1 MAYEQAQNIIP
12 QGARDNNANAVQ
24 DLIAQNIANIKT
36 AFLAKITAIN
46 GNRVSVQEIAK
57 STAKGKTPI
66 LNNIPIAQPLSGEWR
81 IQFDLKV
88 GDIGLCIVC
97 ESDISAFKYND
108 SAAFK
113 VATNRKHDFN
123 DSIFLP
129 LSLNL
134 QEPAQGVNFKIS
146 DTNNKNYILFKDG
159 NLTVESEQDTNT
171 KAQNTTIESEQITTL
186 KAQLL
191 TLQSA
196 NTTLKAEL
204 VKLANILQNSNTE
217 TADNH
222 QHKTF
227 NSSAGAALSSWAAG
241 LDNLF
246 EN

>member
-12 QGARDNNANAVQ
+12 QGARDDSARAVQ

-66 LNNIPIAQPLSGEWR
+66 INNVPIAQPLSGEWR

-88 GDIGLCIVC
+88 GDIGLCVVC

-134 QEPAQGVNFKIS
+134 QEPARGVNFKIS
-146 DTNNKNYILFKDG
+146 DTNNKNYLIFKDG
-159 NLTVESEQDTNT
+159 NL
-171 KAQNTTIESEQITTL
+171 TIESEQITHL
-186 KAQLL
+186 KARLF
-191 TLQSA
+191 TMQSA
-196 NTTLKAEL
+196 ATTLKTEL
-204 VKLANILQNSNTE
+204 IKLANILKSSK
-217 TADNH
+217 TA
-222 QHKTF
+222 
-227 NSSAGAALSSWAAG
+227 SAGGHTHATFAGGDQSALSAWAAG